1 MNTPSPF
8 PLPNA
13 CLPLG
18 RRRGCE
24 EGKQRFLKMD
34 LEQKAPIFQKIYQD
48 YLKQLSQVDLQTIA
62 KRIGVEM
69 EGDSILVP
77 LFGQLYKISSRGIVD
92 PSGKEPIHSVKVV
105 LCQHLLHTPAVEPEG
120 EDWISYKDFKD
131 ASPFVGGFQNNTE
144 KAIAKNFAGRLEAL
158 RRACLQLGG
167 RDPGLDWGYQLSIKF
182 DPLPCVP
189 TLLLFNDADEEFP
202 AQCLL
207 LFERRAE
214 KFLDMES
221 MAILAWLL
229 TDYLNQSLGDMRTTV
244 M

>member
-1 MNTPSPF
+1 M
-8 PLPNA
+8 
-13 CLPLG
+13 
-18 RRRGCE
+18 RRRLAP
-24 EGKQRFLKMD
+24 RNDTAILLKMD
-34 LEQKAPIFQKIYQD
+34 SEQKVSVFEQIYQD
-48 YLKQLSQVDLQTIA
+48 YLRQLSQIDLQTIA
-62 KRIGVEM
+62 NRIGIEI

-77 LFGQLYKISSRGIVD
+77 LFGQLYKISPRGIAD
-92 PSGKEPIHSVKVV
+92 PSGKDPIHSVKVV
-105 LCQHLLHTPAVEPEG
+105 LCQYLLHTPAMEPEG
-120 EDWISYKDFKD
+120 EDWVSYKDFKD

-144 KAIAKNFAGRLEAL
+144 KAIAKNFAGRLEPL

-182 DPLPCVP
+182 DPLPCIP
-189 TLLLFNDADEEFP
+189 ILLLFNDTDEEFP

-207 LFERRAE
+207 LFERRAA

>member
-1 MNTPSPF
+1 
-8 PLPNA
+8 L
-13 CLPLG
+13 
-18 RRRGCE
+18 RRRLAP
-24 EGKQRFLKMD
+24 RNDTAILLKMD
-34 LEQKAPIFQKIYQD
+34 SEQKISVFEQIYQD
-48 YLKQLSQVDLQTIA
+48 YLRQLRQVNLQRIA
-62 KRIGVEM
+62 NRIGVQI

-77 LFGQLYKISSRGIVD
+77 FFGQLYKISSRGIVD

-105 LCQHLLHTPAVEPEG
+105 LCQYLLHTPAVEPEG
-120 EDWISYKDFKD
+120 EDWVSYKDFKD
-131 ASPFVGGFQNNTE
+131 ASAFVGGFQNNTE
-144 KAIAKNFAGRLEAL
+144 KAIAKNFAGRLEPL

-189 TLLLFNDADEEFP
+189 ILLLFNDTDEEFP